1 MIDMVN
7 FNIIEN
13 DYSLQDKYEEF
24 KDYYLQPE
32 EISVAE
38 IMNRLNLTHSQTRTL
53 RHQVAK
59 ETGLKRSRSNRK
71 LVPVTPKSSVHPKKY
86 LEKYDEFK
94 TLYLTKLDYSKEK
107 IKKEL
112 EISEH
117 QYNTLR
123 KKCNNETGLK
133 RHNYF
138 YKLIK
143 IE

>member
-1 MIDMVN
+1 MFV
-7 FNIIEN
+7 
-13 DYSLQDKYEEF
+13 
-24 KDYYLQPE
+24 
-32 EISVAE
+32 EI
-38 IMNRLNLTHSQTRTL
+38 
-53 RHQVAK
+53 
-59 ETGLKRSRSNRK
+59 
-71 LVPVTPKSSVHPKKY
+71 PVTPKSVHPKKY

>member
-71 LVPVTPKSSVHPKKY
+71 LVPVIPKSVHPKKY

-117 QYNTLR
+117 QYNALR

>member
-1 MIDMVN
+1 MVN

-53 RHQVAK
+53 RHQVAE
-59 ETGLKRSRSNRK
+59 ETGLKRSRSNRSK
-71 LVPVTPKSSVHPKKY
+71 LVPVTKSSVYPKKY

-94 TLYLTKLDYSKEK
+94 TLYLTKLDYSKEE

>member
-1 MIDMVN
+1 MVN

-32 EISVAE
+32 EISVVE
-38 IMNRLNLTHSQTRTL
+38 IMTRLNLSHSQARTL
-53 RHQVAK
+53 RQQVSR
-59 ETGLKRSRSNRK
+59 ETGLKRSTSSRK
-71 LVPVTPKSSVHPKKY
+71 LIPVTMKCTVHPKKY

-133 RHNYF
+133 RNCYF
-138 YKLIK
+138 NQLIK
-143 IE
+143 MEEK

>member
-1 MIDMVN
+1 MVN

-38 IMNRLNLTHSQTRTL
+38 IMNRLNLTHSQVRTL
-53 RHQVAK
+53 RKWVGK
-59 ETGLKRSRSNRK
+59 ETGFKRSTSSRK
-71 LVPVTPKSSVHPKKY
+71 LIPVTMKCTVHPKEYLKKY
-86 LEKYDEFK
+86 SEFK
-94 TLYLTKLDYSKEK
+94 ELYLTRLDYTKNG

-112 EISEH
+112 ELTDHE
-117 QYNTLR
+117 YNILR

-133 RHNYF
+133 RNCYF
-138 YKLIK
+138 NQLIK
-143 IE
+143 MEGK